1 MLGLYILWTTCP
13 QIRDIHHQNLQED
26 PQETFPE
33 VKQNI
38 TKRAIKR
45 KLT

>member
-1 MLGLYILWTTCP
+1 MFGLYILWTTCP
-13 QIRDIHHQNLQED
+13 QNIRDIYHQNLQED

-38 TKRAIKR
+38 TKRKQ
-45 KLT
+45 T